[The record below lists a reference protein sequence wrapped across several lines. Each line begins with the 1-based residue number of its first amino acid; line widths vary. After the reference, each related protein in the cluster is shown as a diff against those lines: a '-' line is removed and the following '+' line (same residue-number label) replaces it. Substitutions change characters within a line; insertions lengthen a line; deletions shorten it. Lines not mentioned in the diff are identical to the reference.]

1 MRQISDESLLI
12 SDTAAAAHVEP
23 PTSTVLAPLLIG
35 IRELCVLLSRSRA
48 SLARD
53 DAAGRLPSAIWLNG
67 SKRWRYAD
75 VVFWCDL
82 GCPPA
87 KEFLA
92 RKEAA
97 ERRA

>member
-1 MRQISDESLLI
+1 LSRLTIPLSSSGGQQGPALDQQ
-12 SDTAAAAHVEP
+12 TAA
-23 PTSTVLAPLLIG
+23 LRPLLVG
-35 IRELCVLLSRSRA
+35 IRELCGLLSRSRA

-53 DAAGRLPSAIWLNG
+53 DAAGRLVPAIWING

-75 VVFWCDL
+75 VVLWCEM

-87 KEFLA
+87 AEFQA

-97 ERRA
+97 ERRTR